1 MPLIKQNI
9 LNAGASFFRKI
20 QKMDFESKEL
30 ILLILT
36 IYDPCVSLINRATD
50 TKMSQTKSHNV
61 PLWLLHKRL
70 AKDCQVRKICGPPL
84 SRQFLS
90 ILLEVVSSC
99 RL

>member
-1 MPLIKQNI
+1 
-9 LNAGASFFRKI
+9 
-20 QKMDFESKEL
+20 MDFESEEL
-30 ILLILT
+30 ILLVLT
-36 IYDPCVSLINRATD
+36 IYDPYVSLINRATD

-70 AKDCQVRKICGPPL
+70 AKDCQVRKICGLPL

-99 RL
+99 RV